1 MLFIFYS
8 LVEDLNYL
16 NEVVVIG
23 YGTQTR
29 QELTGSVAS
38 VAPRHLKTT
47 NHLPDL
53 IMNHYFLIASRG
65 RWIIKRSDQYRL
77 GCLL

>member
-1 MLFIFYS
+1 MDFTEGHGVDCYMLFIFYS

-29 QELTGSVAS
+29 QKLTGSVAS
-38 VAPRHLKTT
+38 V
-47 NHLPDL
+47 DL
-53 IMNHYFLIASRG
+53 NFVSH
-65 RWIIKRSDQYRL
+65 
-77 GCLL
+77 

>member
-29 QELTGSVAS
+29 QKLTGSVAS
-38 VAPRHLKTT
+38 VAPSILKQQTT
-47 NHLPDL
+47 CR
-53 IMNHYFLIASRG
+53 I
-65 RWIIKRSDQYRL
+65 
-77 GCLL
+77 